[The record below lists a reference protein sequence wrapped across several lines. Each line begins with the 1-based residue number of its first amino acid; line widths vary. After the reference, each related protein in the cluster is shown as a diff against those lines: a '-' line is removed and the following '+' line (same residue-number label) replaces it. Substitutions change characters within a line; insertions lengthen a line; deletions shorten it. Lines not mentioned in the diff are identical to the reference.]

1 MQNRFSSI
9 LYELQNSREWNS
21 DNLRDYSRDDSKH
34 VMSDVRSANRQIGMD
49 RSTSRLQVEDPS

>member
-9 LYELQNSREWNS
+9 LYEYYREWNS
-21 DNLRDYSRDDSKH
+21 DNLHDYSRDDSKH

>member
-1 MQNRFSSI
+1 MQNRFLSI
-9 LYELQNSREWNS
+9 LYEYYREWNS
-21 DNLRDYSRDDSKH
+21 GNLHDYSRDDSKH